1 MHTRRR
7 VLAVVGATVLAGC
20 SSEGSQSANQ
30 QPETTNETQSQADA
44 PDLTAGEIHDDWIGI
59 EDNAYPDAVEVASEA
74 YEQAVENG
82 DIYEGLTQ
90 GLQAVNQELGYMS
103 TSDIGKHKNMVAALQ
118 QATPDNLQ
126 LYSTFEQG
134 KSAVYNESEWPVTR
148 IWLEQDTED
157 QDTIDIITAL
167 SRDANNA
174 THRKNT
180 DPDNPSTG
188 VEELQ
193 AYRNPQISITYSPH
207 DIEAFENLVEYN
219 EKEHDSDYSEEDLE
233 EGRGSRLDRFNS
245 MFWGEGIGLPVEGHW
260 EEYHSNIHSVHP
272 KINRKIAN
280 TDEIGEGD
288 VAAFTVDDGDVTLYS
303 TVSEYDP
310 EQDGLPTQDEIKQI

>member
-44 PDLTAGEIHDDWIGI
+44 PDLTAGEIHDDWIRI
-59 EDNAYPDAVEVASEA
+59 EDNAFPDAVEVASEA

-134 KSAVYNESEWPVTR
+134 KSATYTDNEWPVTR

-193 AYRNPQISITYSPH
+193 AYRNPDVFGAHGPH
-207 DIEAFENLVEYN
+207 DIEAVKNAMDNYRKHRDREY
-219 EKEHDSDYSEEDLE
+219 SDDDIEEINGFWLE
-233 EGRGSRLDRFNS
+233 RLDKMYWADGMAVPVQGNWEPYHEDFN
-245 MFWGEGIGLPVEGHW
+245 
-260 EEYHSNIHSVHP
+260 SVHP
-272 KINRKIAN
+272 KINRQIAN

-288 VAAFTVDDGDVTLYS
+288 MAAFTINNGNVKLYS
-303 TVSEYDP
+303 AVKSYDP
-310 EQDGLPTQDEIKQI
+310 EQDGMPTMEEVEQI